1 MTKID
6 TQAMLLDPAIRDWV
20 LLPIMFVMVLVGIAR
35 HNVTILLNS
44 TPKTNLKQIRENQAL
59 NRARSLRLLNQNLLP
74 EIFQSKKDYI
84 IKSFQERVYLANPDI
99 ENSNNNPMAD
109 PAGMEVMMEGLK
121 KNMAMIVPQTL
132 IMSWVNFFFSG
143 FILIRLP
150 FALTLRFKSMLQSGI
165 ATQDMDVAWVS
176 SLSWYFLNLFGLQSI
191 YTLVLGNGNSAGS
204 MKDMQQMQMMGTPQT
219 MQPKDIAKMFDS
231 EREFL
236 EISSHECLLDDVEI
250 RLLEKYGKNLKEKH
264 LKKNE

>member
-1 MTKID
+1 
-6 TQAMLLDPAIRDWV
+6 PAIRDWV

-165 ATQDMDVAWVS
+165 ATQDMDVAWV
-176 SLSWYFLNLFGLQSI
+176 W
-191 YTLVLGNGNSAGS
+191 TAGS